1 MKKKVS
7 GSTPGVGAVSD
18 LRREAEARL
27 RQRKSGDEGPRSK
40 VETERTL
47 HELRVHQIELEMQ
60 NEELLRVQ
68 VELEALRARYFDLYE
83 LAPVSYCTI
92 SDQGLILETNL
103 TFATLLGKARGVLA
117 MSLFSRFIVKEDC
130 DSYYLFFKRLVE
142 TGKPQSCELRMVKED
157 GTLFWAHLDATVV
170 TDLATGLA
178 APAAGVSVCRVVV
191 SDINDRKRMEE
202 VQTFLARTSGKIG
215 EGSFFRDLAQYLAR
229 CLRMDFVCIDRLKGD
244 GLHAE
249 TVAVWCDGHFE
260 DNVSYALKDT
270 PCGDVVGKEVCSFP
284 ASVCQ
289 FFPRDQVLRDLR
301 AESYAGVTLWSHD
314 GRPIGLIAVI
324 GRTPLKD
331 RAPVEATLKLVGIR
345 AAGELERQDAEALL
359 LASEDRFKN
368 AFQYCPIGM
377 ALVSPDGRWLKVNA
391 SVCAI
396 LGYSEDELMARTFQ
410 DITHPDDLA
419 ADLAY
424 VRQMLSGEISTYRM
438 EKRYL
443 RKDGRTVWALLAVSL
458 IRDRKGVPLLF
469 ISQVEDITERRWA
482 EGQRQRLSMA
492 IDQVVESV
500 IITDPEGVIQYV
512 NPAFE
517 KITGYSRAEALGQ
530 TPRILKSGKHDEAF
544 YQKMWQT
551 LNRRETWSAHV
562 INKKKDGTLYEEE
575 STISP
580 VLGGEG
586 KVINYVAVKRDMTHE
601 VAVQRQLLQAQKL
614 EAVGRLAGGV
624 AHDFNNLL
632 MVIGGYAGLL
642 LKRLSEEHPGRN
654 MVDEIRQAVKRGAS
668 LTQQLLALGSKQMVQ
683 VQSIQLNAIVE
694 ESGAMLKQLMSE
706 NVRVIRNCASDLV
719 PVMGD
724 SNQLGQVL
732 MNLILNARDAMPK
745 GGTLTVETS
754 NLAAPAAMSFGFE
767 EVPEGRYAMLSVRDT
782 GMGMSLEVQTHI
794 FEPFYTTKEKGKG
807 TGFGLPIVYGI
818 IKRFGGHLAVQS
830 QVGEGSTFRI
840 LLPEARQAPPLAKA
854 PSSGERMGA
863 GTETLLLVED
873 EEALRRV
880 TTEMLRSEGYH
891 VIHASE
897 AREALL
903 ALNNASISID
913 LMLSDVVMPG
923 MQGTDLAMEALRLRP
938 EMKVILMSGYSEH
951 KVLDQVLLQ
960 KEIAFL
966 AKPIPE
972 EQLLRK
978 LREVLDARDEGT
990 RGSEK

>member
-1 MKKKVS
+1 MKKA
-7 GSTPGVGAVSD
+7 TPTVVPS
-18 LRREAEARL
+18 ARL
-27 RQRKSGDEGPRSK
+27 PWSRLGLSSLAYFLAQVLAFRFPDSFGLLTSIWPASGIALASLLLSPR
-40 VETERTL
+40 RL
-47 HELRVHQIELEMQ
+47 WP
-60 NEELLRVQ
+60 
-68 VELEALRARYFDLYE
+68 A
-83 LAPVSYCTI
+83 
-92 SDQGLILETNL
+92 
-103 TFATLLGKARGVLA
+103 LLGCMFAA
-117 MSLFSRFIVKEDC
+117 
-130 DSYYLFFKRLVE
+130 
-142 TGKPQSCELRMVKED
+142 
-157 GTLFWAHLDATVV
+157 
-170 TDLATGLA
+170 GLA
-178 APAAGVSVCRVVV
+178 ANLTTTRPFATSVGFMVANICETAASAWLITRWCGDPIRFSRLGEVLALAGATFLVNTVTAFIGAGAAYLTMGTSFWTFYGTWWVADGLGLLLVTPLIVVWSARGKTLTSSQKGQLIEMTILLALSGGVAWLAFGQESVGVAVGVRPYLLLVFVIWMAFRFGLRGVATLMGVISVIAISCTAAG
-191 SDINDRKRMEE
+191 I
-202 VQTFLARTSGKIG
+202 
-215 EGSFFRDLAQYLAR
+215 GSFPLGGEDAP
-229 CLRMDFVCIDRLKGD
+229 LRLLSVQMFLGVM
-244 GLHAE
+244 GL
-249 TVAVWCDGHFE
+249 T
-260 DNVSYALKDT
+260 
-270 PCGDVVGKEVCSFP
+270 
-284 ASVCQ
+284 
-289 FFPRDQVLRDLR
+289 
-301 AESYAGVTLWSHD
+301 
-314 GRPIGLIAVI
+314 GL
-324 GRTPLKD
+324 
-331 RAPVEATLKLVGIR
+331 
-345 AAGELERQDAEALL
+345 
-359 LASEDRFKN
+359 
-368 AFQYCPIGM
+368 
-377 ALVSPDGRWLKVNA
+377 
-391 SVCAI
+391 
-396 LGYSEDELMARTFQ
+396 
-410 DITHPDDLA
+410 
-419 ADLAY
+419 
-424 VRQMLSGEISTYRM
+424 
-438 EKRYL
+438 
-443 RKDGRTVWALLAVSL
+443 LLAVSSTQQRESEKRHRIIL
-458 IRDRKGVPLLF
+458 QTATDGFWMLDLRGRLREVNEAYCRMSGYSARELLSMGVSDLAVRVTEDDVAARIQKIMARGEDHFQSQHRRKDGSIFDVEISVQYRPDDGGLMVAFLRNITDRKQAEERVRMLLEKSDEARRALLG
-469 ISQVEDITERRWA
+469 ILEDQARAEKDLKRLAMAVEQSSETI
-482 EGQRQRLSMA
+482 M
-492 IDQVVESV
+492 
-500 IITDPEGVIQYV
+500 ITDPNGTIVYV

-551 LNRRETWSAHV
+551 LNRRETWSARV

-754 NLAAPAAMSFGFE
+754 NLAAPAAMSLGFE